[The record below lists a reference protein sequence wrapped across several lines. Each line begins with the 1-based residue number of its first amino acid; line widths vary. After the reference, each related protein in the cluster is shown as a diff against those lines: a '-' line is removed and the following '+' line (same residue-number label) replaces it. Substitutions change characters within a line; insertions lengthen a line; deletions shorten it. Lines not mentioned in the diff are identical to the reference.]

1 MLATKVKAAKL
12 SILAIGTLIVIK
24 VIASVLTGSIAIL
37 ADAVHSV
44 IDFSGV
50 IIGYIGIRVSAKPAD
65 EEHAFGHGKANHWAS
80 LLCEKQG
87 ECSFIRGRICTAQ

>member
-1 MLATKVKAAKL
+1 MPEGIAMQAAKEKVSKL
-12 SILAIGTLIVIK
+12 SILAIGSLIVIK

-37 ADAVHSV
+37 ADAVHSI

-65 EEHAFGHGKANHWAS
+65 EGHAFGHGKAENIAR
-80 LLCEKQG
+80 L
-87 ECSFIRGRICTAQ
+87 